1 LKTTLRATSN
11 SILWQK
17 SFPPSKLLVN
27 FLIWY
32 KLIAEDNIF
41 LNYFFFSL
49 PNFSF
54 FLIFLFYVHGQ
65 WKPLNVTTMGGR
77 GTDNINLTITISKSP
92 TNIKYFILG
101 TWGSL
106 GQFNNIYQV
115 ITLSA
120 IKLIHY
126 ILWRFKLTTFCL
138 SSFIFTCVVAIIEQ
152 TQQKY

>member
-1 LKTTLRATSN
+1 L
-11 SILWQK
+11 
-17 SFPPSKLLVN
+17 
-27 FLIWY
+27 
-32 KLIAEDNIF
+32 
-41 LNYFFFSL
+41 
-49 PNFSF
+49 
-54 FLIFLFYVHGQ
+54 
-65 WKPLNVTTMGGR
+65 GR
-77 GTDNINLTITISKSP
+77 GLGKGRGKAVDSLELTLSLVLIYIWLVTLSLEATQYDFGYQLECKAKSLFVWIKLHRTEQENINLTITISKYP
-92 TNIKYFILG
+92 TNIKYIILG

-138 SSFIFTCVVAIIEQ
+138 SSFIFTSVVAIIEQ